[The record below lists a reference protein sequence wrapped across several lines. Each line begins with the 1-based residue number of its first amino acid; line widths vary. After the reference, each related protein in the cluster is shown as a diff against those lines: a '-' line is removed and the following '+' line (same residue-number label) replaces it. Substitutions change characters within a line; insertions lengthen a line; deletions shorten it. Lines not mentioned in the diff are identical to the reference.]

1 MSVSDRKR
9 HPTRFPPNERYPV
22 GGCHPRKI
30 TAATEF
36 QKPMLR
42 SGQEPSNAKIQW
54 QLPRTRTW
62 PGPIKGRIAT
72 DATEDIPRPVKS
84 NAIACARIGSLSF
97 FLSLSLSLVLFLP
110 FLSSSFTLCTVQQ
123 RYPHACAHARCVRV
137 SRLVIKKLTTSPPR
151 RRHDGSPPTNS
162 YWSAALL
169 CLCVA
174 DGFGKRATDPWT
186 EQFERDIRSHKL
198 APLKL
203 VTIYFELRGYYAASC
218 FRPRSLAV
226 RDFPM
231 DWNLTWR

>member
-84 NAIACARIGSLSF
+84 NAIACARICSLSF
-97 FLSLSLSLVLFLP
+97 SLFLSRSFSFSLFYLLP
-110 FLSSSFTLCTVQQ
+110 SRCAQYSQGTRMRVHM
-123 RYPHACAHARCVRV
+123 RAACVC
-137 SRLVIKKLTTSPPR
+137 P
-151 RRHDGSPPTNS
+151 GS
-162 YWSAALL
+162 
-169 CLCVA
+169 
-174 DGFGKRATDPWT
+174 
-186 EQFERDIRSHKL
+186 
-198 APLKL
+198 
-203 VTIYFELRGYYAASC
+203 
-218 FRPRSLAV
+218 
-226 RDFPM
+226 
-231 DWNLTWR
+231 

>member
-84 NAIACARIGSLSF
+84 NAIACARIASLSF
-97 FLSLSLSLVLFLP
+97 FLSLSLARSPSPFSIFFLHAVY
-110 FLSSSFTLCTVQQ
+110 STAKVRACVCTCALRACVQ
-123 RYPHACAHARCVRV
+123 ARNKKIDDIATAPATR
-137 SRLVIKKLTTSPPR
+137 RLP
-151 RRHDGSPPTNS
+151 
-162 YWSAALL
+162 
-169 CLCVA
+169 A
-174 DGFGKRATDPWT
+174 D
-186 EQFERDIRSHKL
+186 Q
-198 APLKL
+198 
-203 VTIYFELRGYYAASC
+203 
-218 FRPRSLAV
+218 
-226 RDFPM
+226 
-231 DWNLTWR
+231 

>member
-123 RYPHACAHARCVRV
+123 RYAHACAHARCVRV

-162 YWSAALL
+162 Y
-169 CLCVA
+169 
-174 DGFGKRATDPWT
+174 
-186 EQFERDIRSHKL
+186 
-198 APLKL
+198 
-203 VTIYFELRGYYAASC
+203 
-218 FRPRSLAV
+218 
-226 RDFPM
+226 
-231 DWNLTWR
+231 

>member
-1 MSVSDRKR
+1 MDVKRHHTFFHTSETIHTLVSPINRTERNRMSVSDRKR

-84 NAIACARIGSLSF
+84 NAIACARIGSLSLSLARFLSPFSIF
-97 FLSLSLSLVLFLP
+97 FLHAVLH
-110 FLSSSFTLCTVQQ
+110 STAKVRACVCTCALRACVQ
-123 RYPHACAHARCVRV
+123 
-137 SRLVIKKLTTSPPR
+137 LVIKKLTTSPPR

-162 YWSAALL
+162 Y
-169 CLCVA
+169 
-174 DGFGKRATDPWT
+174 
-186 EQFERDIRSHKL
+186 
-198 APLKL
+198 
-203 VTIYFELRGYYAASC
+203 
-218 FRPRSLAV
+218 
-226 RDFPM
+226 
-231 DWNLTWR
+231 